1 MRLILL
7 SFPEAPASLRRF
19 RMKWQLT
26 RLGLALGCALV
37 LAPRLPAQKGTDERA
52 LTAEARMVEAMGGR
66 RAWES
71 ARFFDFV
78 WAVERPGRPRT
89 ERRHVWDRWT
99 GRYKLE
105 MPLRDGRHM
114 VAVFNTNTKVG
125 DVWID
130 NAKLTGD
137 SVRTLLDRA
146 YAVHINDSYWL
157 VMPFK
162 WLDPGVNL
170 EYLGLVT
177 DSTGKQWEKI
187 QLTFE
192 NVGLTPDN
200 RYHAYLDPETR
211 LMGWWEH
218 FRQRADS
225 TPGLRCQWLAW
236 EQRGPIKV
244 SLNRPFMGSGAR
256 IYFPQVVIATEVDES
271 AFAPPSP

>member
-7 SFPEAPASLRRF
+7 SFPETLASLRRF
-19 RMKWQLT
+19 RMKLQLT
-26 RLGLALGCALV
+26 RLGLTLACALGV
-37 LAPRLPAQKGTDERA
+37 APRLPAQIRADERA
-52 LTAEARMVEAMGGR
+52 LAAEARMVEAMGGR

-78 WAVERPGRPRT
+78 WAVERPGRPPT

-114 VAVFNTNTKVG
+114 VAIFNANTKAG

-130 NAKLTGD
+130 NSKLTGD
-137 SVRTLLDRA
+137 SVQTLLDRA

-157 VMPFK
+157 IMPFK

-200 RYHAYLDPETR
+200 RYHAYLDPETW

-225 TPGLRCQWLAW
+225 IPGVRCQWLAW

-244 SLNRPFMGSGAR
+244 SLDRPFLGGGAR
-256 IYFPQVVIATEVDES
+256 IYFPQAVIATEVDES